1 MTKFS
6 GEVALKRHWRLVRH
20 SNQPRFNFPEL
31 PRRWKLGLVWPWNL
45 HNRWSGI
52 ARTANSSGIALE
64 LLWNRPLPDYKWL
77 IRIVLLWFCTSY
89 GFLKDSWCVYTWFL
103 ITGWWMWK
111 VAAAKQLLNQKNTH
125 TDGVRERE
133 RVTHTHTHTH
143 THTEAVISRDHRDFE
158 KGHQRRRGDKG
169 SVRNQHPSFSLNPW
183 TWCDPA
189 KPAHTSSFKSD
200 SSRFINISPK
210 TALEL
215 HWRPHR
221 PPVLPYKFTGSIGYC
236 SESAL

>member
-143 THTEAVISRDHRDFE
+143 THRGCYLTWPSGFRKRTSETKRRQRQRE
-158 KGHQRRRGDKG
+158 KPAPVFFPQ
-169 SVRNQHPSFSLNPW
+169 SLNVVRSRK
-183 TWCDPA
+183 TS
-189 KPAHTSSFKSD
+189 AHLQFQIRFKS
-200 SSRFINISPK
+200 I
-210 TALEL
+210 
-215 HWRPHR
+215 H
-221 PPVLPYKFTGSIGYC
+221 
-236 SESAL
+236 